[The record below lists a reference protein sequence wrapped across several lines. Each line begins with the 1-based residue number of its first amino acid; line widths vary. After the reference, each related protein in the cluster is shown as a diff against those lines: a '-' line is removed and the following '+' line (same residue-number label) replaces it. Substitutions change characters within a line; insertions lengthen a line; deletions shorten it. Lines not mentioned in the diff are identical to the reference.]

1 MSLTQ
6 YQEAM
11 DKHLKAEEKPIRDKD
26 WHELTEEDKLDLEV
40 EKTVID
46 KELQRRHD
54 LAELEVGSFLKT
66 FFVKICRNFDENQ
79 WSENRHPRQK

>member
-11 DKHLKAEEKPIRDKD
+11 EKHLKAEEKPIREKEWND
-26 WHELTEEDKLDLEV
+26 LTEEDKLDLEV

-54 LAELEVGSFLKT
+54 QAELEVQT
-66 FFVKICRNFDENQ
+66 FSQHFNF
-79 WSENRHPRQK
+79 SL